1 MEFMPGATSRQQ
13 LVAIGDDVGTTHVY
27 ELPRTLC
34 RPVANEE
41 KLMRAFLDKEWARIE
56 YLEQVPIVPGFDKKD
71 VLDAFAT
78 SGTGDGAEED
88 EEGEDEQKDGD
99 APPGTAGGAPPVDG
113 GGGFGDDEE
122 ENPQET
128 AAAKAAAAKAAA
140 REQAKKEEEEFLKM
154 EAAFIAE
161 LGLSLEEVPEGLR
174 GSWKAPE

>member
-56 YLEQVPIVPGFDKKD
+56 YLEQVPIVPGFDKK
-71 VLDAFAT
+71 VDAFAT
-78 SGTGDGAEED
+78 SSGAGDGDEED
-88 EEGEDEQKDGD
+88 EEGEDEQKEGD
-99 APPGTAGGAPPVDG
+99 APPGTAGGAAPPADA
-113 GGGFGDDEE
+113 GGFGDEEE

-128 AAAKAAAAKAAA
+128 VAAKAAAAKAAA

-154 EAAFIAE
+154 EEAFIAE